1 MFFVMLSLN
10 EWLDQLC
17 DAATP
22 DIDECVQQLGAIIP
36 WLLDLKKT
44 KQDPGWHAEG
54 DVHIHTGM
62 VLDELYLLLKTE
74 AAYIQGSQRQA
85 LILAAIFHDIGKSRC
100 TRRMV
105 VRGESRLG
113 SRDHES
119 VGRSYLAFQLP
130 KLPLSFEVIWTVL
143 GLVGEHQVPKMLV
156 VQNLK
161 SGHYIALSRR
171 ADLALL
177 YWLERADMQ
186 GRIGEGIPQQLAFLE
201 TYREQCQ
208 ALGLWHQDYD
218 PQSLDP
224 HLKNAQPSMQR
235 YLKAQAVDAMQRNT
249 IQDPADVMSRY
260 AQAQSDYP
268 ELYLLCGPSGIG
280 KSRFVAKQCEGMEVV
295 SLDEI
300 REQLWNDRTCQDDP
314 ETVVATA
321 MARCKEL
328 LASNKRVVWDA
339 TNLRQEYRKPIYAL
353 ARQYHALITLVIFMA
368 PEAAIYQGNANR
380 KYAVPKRVLA
390 RQLERSQFP
399 RLSDAHAVIVI
410 DGDGNQVFTR
420 DPGEV

>member
-1 MFFVMLSLN
+1 MLSLN

-17 DAATP
+17 GAATP

-62 VLDELYLLLKTE
+62 VLQELYQLLQTE

-113 SRDHES
+113 SPDHES

-156 VQNLK
+156 VQHLK

-186 GRIGEGIPQQLAFLE
+186 GRIGEGIPQQLEYLE
-201 TYREQCQ
+201 AYRQQCL
-208 ALGLWHQDYD
+208 ALNLWHQPYQ
-218 PQSLDP
+218 PKNLAS
-224 HLKNAQPSMQR
+224 HLHEFSSQAKR
-235 YLKAQAVDAMQRNT
+235 YLTAQAVDAMQRNT
-249 IQDPADVMSRY
+249 IQDPVEVLSKY
-260 AQAQSDYP
+260 AHCQDEYP

-280 KSRFVAKQCEGMEVV
+280 KSRFVAKQCEGMDVV

-321 MARCKEL
+321 MARCKAL
-328 LASNKRVVWDA
+328 LAANKRVVWDA

-353 ARQYHALITLVIFMA
+353 ARQSHALITLVIFIA
-368 PEAAIYQGNANR
+368 PEADIYQGNASR

-399 RLSDAHAVIVI
+399 RLSDAHAVIVV
-410 DGDGNQVFTR
+410 DGEGNQRFAQNAC
-420 DPGEV
+420 EL